1 MLKRLI
7 RLLRRA
13 KQRRYIKTLEK
24 QLDTLFDQNA
34 PGSQVE
40 AKRAAI
46 TRARQ
51 RLAPL
56 LMACV
61 IFPACAHANNAA
73 RETIEVAVIAVDEA
87 QERCAKKLAHLDGD
101 QSQKAVQARRDCL
114 RMPDLGET
122 QDAVDALSPRIEIGH
137 LKHTFS
143 NDRITVVLSIL
154 NVVNCHL
161 TGQASW

>member
-7 RLLRRA
+7 RMLRRA
-13 KQRRYIKTLEK
+13 KQRRYIRVLEK
-24 QLDTLFDQNA
+24 QLDALFDANA

-51 RLAPL
+51 RLGPL

-87 QERCAKKLAHLDGD
+87 QERCAKKLAHLAKDE
-101 QSQKAVQARRDCL
+101 SQKAAQARRDCL

-122 QDAVDALSPRIEIGH
+122 QDAVDALAMELESARYW
-137 LKHTFS
+137 T
-143 NDRITVVLSIL
+143 
-154 NVVNCHL
+154 L
-161 TGQASW
+161 TGESR